1 MKEALAHRGFAFIEV
16 ISPCPTVYGRRNRL
30 GSGLDLIKFY
40 HDHSIT
46 KNFANTRE
54 CDIRYQQDIIVGK
67 FVQKDVP
74 TWTELLEAQLGKTL
88 GPRFTKYVGPMTP
101 EGSR

>member
-1 MKEALAHRGFAFIEV
+1 MIEV

-30 GSGLDLIKFY
+30 GSGLDLMKFY

-46 KNFANTRE
+46 KNFANTRD
-54 CDIRYQQDIIVGK
+54 CDIRYQEDITVGK
-67 FVQKDVP
+67 FVQKEVP
-74 TWTELLEAQLGKTL
+74 TWTDMFSAQLTKTL
-88 GPRFTKYVGPMTP
+88 GPKYVPYVGPMSP